1 MFYVLIVKHN
11 SIVVNINSYNKF
23 HLNFKFMQ
31 KVSNSAYNR
40 SFQFFQ
46 FSKKPMKVWESL

>member
-31 KVSNSAYNR
+31 KVSNNR
-40 SFQFFQ
+40 SSYQQ
-46 FSKKPMKVWESL
+46 KFSVLSI